1 MSAVASAPGK
11 VILVGEHF
19 VVENEPAIAVAIN
32 LRARVR
38 ATKVEGEGVEVRS
51 RELGLAQVFRGDEP
65 RSSPLY
71 PVYFAAKVTMEYIG
85 VESPLRVEVF
95 SDIPPA
101 SGMGSSAAVAVATV
115 AAVAKALGVKLVED
129 EISKL
134 AYRAEEIVH
143 GKPSG
148 IDNTISTYGGLL
160 LYVRGNPPSIHQ
172 LDNPPDFN
180 IILVDTSIPRNTK
193 KAVLMVADLLKRY
206 DTIKL
211 VMDAIGDITRKAW
224 DELQKGGNANLA
236 KIGELMNINHG
247 LLSAIGVS
255 SKKIEEITHLL
266 REIGAYG
273 SKLTGAGIGG
283 FVIGVSDDKNI
294 VKIKQQIEKRGYR
307 FFISKINK
315 KGVQV
320 YEEK

>member
-115 AAVAKALGVKLVED
+115 AAVAKALRVKLVED
-129 EISKL
+129 EISRL

-148 IDNTISTYGGLL
+148 IDNTISTYGGAIAYRKTEGFLRL
-160 LYVRGNPPSIHQ
+160 EADFSPVR
-172 LDNPPDFN
+172 
-180 IILVDTSIPRNTK
+180 LVLADSGLPRSTGE
-193 KAVLMVADLLKRY
+193 MVARVRRLKAKYPRVFEPLY
-206 DTIKL
+206 HAAGRL
-211 VMDAIGDITRKAW
+211 AIEAGKAI
-224 DELQKGGNANLA
+224 EAGNFRAL
-236 KIGELMNINHG
+236 GELMNVNHG

-255 SKKIEEITHLL
+255 NEVLERLVYRAREAGALGAKI
-266 REIGAYG
+266 
-273 SKLTGAGIGG
+273 TGAGGGG
-283 FVIGVSDDKNI
+283 FIVALCEKGSEERVAKALREVSSRVFVVDVSGEGV
-294 VKIKQQIEKRGYR
+294 R
-307 FFISKINK
+307 
-315 KGVQV
+315 
-320 YEEK
+320 YEE

>member
-1 MSAVASAPGK
+1 MIVASAPAK
-11 VILVGEHF
+11 VILFGEHAVVYGYPSIAAALDLYVHVRIRPINEDKF
-19 VVENEPAIAVAIN
+19 VVKSHSYNLSWDYTLPLPEPFKPIRRLIDILEENYDISLLKRGI
-32 LRARVR
+32 
-38 ATKVEGEGVEVRS
+38 
-51 RELGLAQVFRGDEP
+51 LAEI
-65 RSSPLY
+65 S
-71 PVYFAAKVTMEYIG
+71 
-85 VESPLRVEVF
+85 

-101 SGMGSSAAVAVATV
+101 CGLGTSAACSVAFTS
-115 AAVAKALGVKLVED
+115 ALLKFLGFDLEKKIINQYAYEA
-129 EISKL
+129 EKIS
-134 AYRAEEIVH
+134 H
-143 GKPSG
+143 GNPSG

>member
-71 PVYFAAKVTMEYIG
+71 PVYFAAKVTMENIG

-115 AAVAKALGVKLVED
+115 AAVAKALRVKLVED
-129 EISKL
+129 EISRL

-148 IDNTISTYGGLL
+148 IDNTISTYGGAIAYRKTEGFLRL
-160 LYVRGNPPSIHQ
+160 EADFSPVR
-172 LDNPPDFN
+172 
-180 IILVDTSIPRNTK
+180 LVLADSGLPRSTGE
-193 KAVLMVADLLKRY
+193 MVARVRRLKAKYPRVFEPLY
-206 DTIKL
+206 HAAGRL
-211 VMDAIGDITRKAW
+211 AIEAGKAI
-224 DELQKGGNANLA
+224 EAGNFRAL
-236 KIGELMNINHG
+236 GELMNVNHG

-255 SKKIEEITHLL
+255 NEVLERLVYRAREAGALGAKI
-266 REIGAYG
+266 
-273 SKLTGAGIGG
+273 TGAGGGG
-283 FVIGVSDDKNI
+283 FIVALCEKGSEERVAKALREVSSRVFVVDVSGEGV
-294 VKIKQQIEKRGYR
+294 R
-307 FFISKINK
+307 
-315 KGVQV
+315 
-320 YEEK
+320 YEE